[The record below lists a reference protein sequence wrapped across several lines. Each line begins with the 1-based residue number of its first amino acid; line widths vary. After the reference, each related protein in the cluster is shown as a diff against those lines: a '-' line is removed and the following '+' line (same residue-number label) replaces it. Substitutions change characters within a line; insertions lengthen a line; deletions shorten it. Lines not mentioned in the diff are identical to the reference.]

1 MIEIKK
7 GYIAYNILYVLSLTN
22 CFPVYSLHILGN
34 KRIYNSTIKEMKE
47 KQVYYNC
54 ETKEKI
60 ECKAL
65 NITGRGREKIISL
78 SIKALPLLEWI
89 GMDKIYDP
97 SKTRTGNKN
106 TIDRLC
112 RKAEV
117 LGFFYRA
124 GMFDLS
130 AYLAEGSE
138 NTSSDLLYFNAKK
151 LLSEQIDCRSE
162 IVYSEGNQKTAFT
175 RVVGVLMDKDRFF
188 PVYNIRDRAMKWVGD
203 SEQKAK
209 ASLSFRAKTNSNVDN
224 IKTIL
229 LFGKKYEAG
238 MTTVETGWNTT
249 PNNYPRK
256 SFNLSGVYSKIH
268 FVPYDAFGQDL
279 LRFILADHSTEL
291 LLQTIFQNNNNNG
304 VRGAYDL
311 VLNSGEFVYSFCDSD
326 LSRFSKILKL
336 KPEYVGRMII
346 VCFEEQVEFLQSQ
359 FAPGEVLIQ
368 SVDIREALDYLKSKG
383 VIT

>member
-7 GYIAYNILYVLSLTN
+7 GYIAYNILYILSLTN

-65 NITGRGREKIISL
+65 NVTGRGREKIISL
-78 SIKALPLLEWI
+78 SLKALPLLEWI

-97 SKTRTGNKN
+97 AKTRTGNKN

-117 LGFFYRA
+117 LGFFFRA

-130 AYLAEGSE
+130 AYLAAESK
-138 NTSSDLLYFNAKK
+138 NSSSNLLYFNAKK
-151 LLSEQIDCRSE
+151 LLSEKVDCRSTLAFDE
-162 IVYSEGNQKTAFT
+162 NNPKTAFT
-175 RVVGVLMDKDRFF
+175 RVVGVLMDQTRFF

-209 ASLSFRAKTNSNVDN
+209 ASLSFKAKEHSNIDD

-238 MTTVETGWNTT
+238 MTTVETGLNTT
-249 PNNYPRK
+249 QNERVRK
-256 SFNLSGVYSKIH
+256 NFNLSGVYHQIH
-268 FVPYDAFGQDL
+268 FIPYDSFGQDL
-279 LRFILADHSTEL
+279 IRFILTDKSTEML
-291 LLQTIFQNNNNNG
+291 LSKIFNVNNCEG
-304 VRGAYDL
+304 RGAYDL
-311 VLNSGEFVYSFCDSD
+311 VLDSGKFVYSFCDSD
-326 LSRFSKILKL
+326 LSRFSKILKI

-346 VCFEEQVEFLQSQ
+346 VCFEEQVEFVKSYFELD
-359 FAPGEVLIQ
+359 EVEIQ
-368 SVDIREALDYLKSKG
+368 SIDIREANEYLKKKG
-383 VIT
+383 VMT